1 MSETNRLLEDG
12 ESRQTADSVA
22 NEENPNETADQQ
34 LLTVDSKPQTAN
46 GQPPTSNRKPLTA
59 NRPPLTA
66 NSTMDPSDDEELSF
80 YRRYRFFIWA
90 GGLIILIAPI
100 TLAIRT
106 LTANQPPAKVQPVT
120 FVKLLPPVPTP
131 TPPPPQQSTPRPQ
144 EMVEQKQMMEPETKP
159 VHPDE
164 KPKEENKKQA
174 PPGPLG
180 VNAKGEGQG
189 DAFGLVGRPGGNG
202 LLNGGGGGSGSRFG
216 WYASQVQS
224 RIEQALRDNGH
235 TRGASIPGLRVR
247 IWADNTGRVTRAQL
261 IGSTGNAAIDSAITN
276 EVLTGLQLQEPPP
289 SDMPM
294 PIVLRVTAHRSS

>member
-1 MSETNRLLEDG
+1 MSDSNRLLENG
-12 ESRQTADSVA
+12 ESRQTADSPA

-34 LLTVDSKPQTAN
+34 LLTVNSKQQTATGKPPTANRQPATANRQPQTAN
-46 GQPPTSNRKPLTA
+46 SK
-59 NRPPLTA
+59 
-66 NSTMDPSDDEELSF
+66 MDPSDDEELSV
-80 YRRYRFFIWA
+80 YRRYRFFI
-90 GGLIILIAPI
+90 

-106 LTANQPPAKVQPVT
+106 FTANQPPAKVQPVT

-131 TPPPPQQSTPRPQ
+131 TPPPPPQSTPRPE
-144 EMVEQKQMMEPETKP
+144 EMIEQKQMMEPETKP
-159 VHPDE
+159 IHPDE

-202 LLNGGGGGSGSRFG
+202 LLNGGGGGTGSRFG
-216 WYASQVQS
+216 WYAGQVQS
-224 RIEQALRDNGH
+224 RIEQALRDNSH
-235 TRGASIPGLRVR
+235 TRSASIPGLRVR

-294 PIVLRVTAHRSS
+294 PIVLRVTAHPGS

>member
-1 MSETNRLLEDG
+1 MSNSNRLLENG
-12 ESRQTADSVA
+12 ESRQTADSTA
-22 NEENPNETADQQ
+22 NEDNSDETADQQ
-34 LLTVDSKPQTAN
+34 LLTVNRKRQTGN
-46 GQPPTSNRKPLTA
+46 GQPLTA
-59 NRPPLTA
+59 NRPRANRQPLTA
-66 NSTMDPSDDEELSF
+66 NSKMDPSDDEELGF
-80 YRRYRFFIWA
+80 YQRYRFFIWA
-90 GGLIILIAPI
+90 GGLILLIAPI

-106 LTANQPPAKVQPVT
+106 FTANQPPAKVQPVT

-131 TPPPPQQSTPRPQ
+131 TPPPPTQSTPRPQ
-144 EMVEQKQMMEPETKP
+144 EMIEQKQMMEPETKP
-159 VHPDE
+159 IHPDE

-216 WYASQVQS
+216 WYAAQVQS
-224 RIEQALRDNGH
+224 RIEQALRDNSH

-289 SDMPM
+289 ADMAM
-294 PIVLRVTAHRSS
+294 PIVLRVTAHRPS

>member
-1 MSETNRLLEDG
+1 
-12 ESRQTADSVA
+12 
-22 NEENPNETADQQ
+22 
-34 LLTVDSKPQTAN
+34 
-46 GQPPTSNRKPLTA
+46 
-59 NRPPLTA
+59 
-66 NSTMDPSDDEELSF
+66 MDPSDDEELSV

-90 GGLIILIAPI
+90 GGLILLIAPI
-100 TLAIRT
+100 ALAIRT
-106 LTANQPPAKVQPVT
+106 FTASQPAAKVQPVT
-120 FVKLLPPVPTP
+120 FVKLLPPAPTP
-131 TPPPPQQSTPRPQ
+131 TPPPPAQSTPRPQ

-189 DAFGLVGRPGGNG
+189 DSFGLVGRPGGNG
-202 LLNGGGGGSGSRFG
+202 LLNGGGGGSGSKFG
-216 WYASQVQS
+216 WYAAQVQS
-224 RIEQALRDNGH
+224 RIEQALRENSH
-235 TRGASIPGLRVR
+235 TRGAAIPGLRVR

-261 IGSTGNAAIDSAITN
+261 VGSTGNSSIDSAITN

-294 PIVLRVTAHRSS
+294 PIVLRVTANRTS

>member
-1 MSETNRLLEDG
+1 MSNGNRLLDDSAAE
-12 ESRQTADSVA
+12 QTADSTA
-22 NEENPNETADQQ
+22 QAKDQNETLDRQ
-34 LLTVDSKPQTAN
+34 
-46 GQPPTSNRKPLTA
+46 PLTA
-59 NRPPLTA
+59 DRQRSTANRQPLTA
-66 NSTMDPSDDEELSF
+66 NSKMDPSDDEELGI
-80 YRRYRFFIWA
+80 YRRYRFVIW
-90 GGLIILIAPI
+90 GGVLLVLVALI
-100 TLAIRT
+100 TLIVRT
-106 LTANQPPAKVQPVT
+106 LTANTPPAKVQSVQ

-131 TPPPPQQSTPRPQ
+131 TPPPPTQSTPRPQ
-144 EMVEQKQMMEPETKP
+144 EMIEQKQMMEPETKP
-159 VHPDE
+159 MHPDE

-216 WYASQVQS
+216 WYAAQVQS
-224 RIEQALRDNGH
+224 RVEQALRDNNH
-235 TRGASIPGLRVR
+235 TRSASIPGLRVR

-261 IGSTGNAAIDSAITN
+261 IGSTGNADIDSAITN
-276 EVLTGLQLQEPPP
+276 EVLTGLQLREPPP

>member
-1 MSETNRLLEDG
+1 MSNSNRLLENG
-12 ESRQTADSVA
+12 KSRQTAHSRA

-34 LLTVDSKPQTAN
+34 LLTVNSKRQTVS
-46 GQPPTSNRKPLTA
+46 GQPPT
-59 NRPPLTA
+59 A
-66 NSTMDPSDDEELSF
+66 NSKMDPSDDEELSF

-106 LTANQPPAKVQPVT
+106 FTANQPPAKVQPVT

-131 TPPPPQQSTPRPQ
+131 TPPPPPQSTPRPQ
-144 EMVEQKQMMEPETKP
+144 EMIEQKQMMEPETKP
-159 VHPDE
+159 MHPDE

-216 WYASQVQS
+216 WYAAQVQS
-224 RIEQALRDNGH
+224 RIEQALRDNNH
-235 TRGASIPGLRVR
+235 TRSASIPGLRVR
-247 IWADNTGRVTRAQL
+247 IWADNTGRVTRAQI
-261 IGSTGNAAIDSAITN
+261 IGSTGNSAIDSAITN